1 MIFVDRVL
9 SAAWLKKFADEN
21 SGDEKLRT
29 TYLKLLLFCLQR
41 RSLSGIFADD
51 PSNYEVLE
59 ELPQDIDV
67 NYAFFLTDYLITLC
81 SLNS

>member
-1 MIFVDRVL
+1 MIKNFVIFVDRVL

-21 SGDEKLRT
+21 CGDEKLRT

-41 RSLSGIFADD
+41 RRLSGIFADD

-67 NYAFFLTDYLITLC
+67 TVHFLLPVVL
-81 SLNS
+81 

>member
-1 MIFVDRVL
+1 MLFVERVL

-21 SGDEKLRT
+21 AGDEKLRT

-51 PSNYEVLE
+51 PSIYEVLE

-67 NYAFFLTDYLITLC
+67 NYAVFLTDFLIMLC
-81 SLNS
+81 LLNS